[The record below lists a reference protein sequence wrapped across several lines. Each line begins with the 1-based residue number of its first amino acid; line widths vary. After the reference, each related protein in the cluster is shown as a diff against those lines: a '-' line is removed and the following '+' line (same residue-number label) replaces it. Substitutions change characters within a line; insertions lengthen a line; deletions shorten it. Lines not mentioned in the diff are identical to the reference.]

1 MTDKEKLEVISKE
14 ISLVDFGYEKY
25 YSRAELVDKIRDM
38 ESILTR
44 IHKILED

>member
-1 MTDKEKLEVISKE
+1 MNDKEKLEAISKE

-25 YSRAELVDKIRDM
+25 CSRAEIDEMKTEWKV
-38 ESILTR
+38 LTR